1 MGRNIF
7 ITLATLFITN
17 YVSAQSISGKV
28 VDENQEPIPY
38 ASCVLMNASDST
50 FVAGAASNLEG
61 VFNFNVPKASYII
74 QVSYIGYKTKEIVCS
89 SGDIGS
95 IVLDVDTQ
103 TLDEVVVKGERPL
116 VKMEN
121 NRLTYNIAGILETKI
136 VSNAHELIKE
146 LPSVMSLDGNSLSLV
161 GSTSTT
167 ICINGK
173 KSQLDISQLTDY
185 LKSLPADEVE
195 KVEVLY
201 NAPPQWHVKGAVI
214 NVVLKKKKNY
224 TINGQ
229 VQGSYVNQH
238 RNSYDLGGTLMAST
252 PKVDFDVMYKFA
264 DQRAISQTD
273 MDGIHTVDDVKYNIL
288 STTKEYEKNNKHSI
302 YTNVG
307 YKINDNNNLDFS
319 YNGLIA
325 PKTTSELYSKNSM
338 FSNALSINLGENYLH
353 NFALSYTS
361 QKGVSVGVEY
371 TNYVNSG
378 TQNMQIFNGDSF
390 QNTFS
395 YFTKQNIDKV
405 KAYVDM
411 SHTLKSNWTINYG
424 VNYNFVKN
432 SNIQEN
438 DDLQNSGEN
447 DYNKESI
454 IDEHS
459 AIAYVGFQK
468 SFLSGKLSVN
478 ASLSGELYKIND
490 YTKNALLP
498 NVGITYMP
506 SYNHIFQI
514 GFNSLRTYPSY
525 WQRQDYTS
533 YSDEYIVN
541 MGNPLL
547 KPART
552 SNVEF
557 TYVLKQKYIF
567 QASYYR
573 VDDFFVSQSYQMPDE
588 LKLLYKSF
596 NIDYT
601 SNLNFTSIIPFSIGK
616 WYNSNFIVSAYNER
630 YKSNDWYGYK
640 YDRDKWT
647 GMFMLNNTFNISQK
661 PKLSAN
667 LMLFYRTPTIQGI
680 WDLGSN
686 WCVNAGI
693 KYSFLKDNAI
703 LSLQCN
709 DIFESMYPKIK
720 VRFENQYQ
728 DINSS
733 AYSRNI
739 TLSFTY
745 KFKGY
750 KNKTRKEVDTS
761 RFGIQ

>member
-1 MGRNIF
+1 MKHLLVIVLCVCSIGQ
-7 ITLATLFITN
+7 LM
-17 YVSAQSISGKV
+17 AQSITGKV
-28 VDENQEPIPY
+28 VDEKQEPIPY
-38 ASCVLMNASDST
+38 ASCVLINASDST
-50 FVAGAASNLEG
+50 FVAGAVSNLEG
-61 VFNFNVPKASYII
+61 VFNLDVQEASYII
-74 QVSYIGYKTKEIVCS
+74 QISYLGYKTKEITCS
-89 SGDIGS
+89 SGDLGT

-121 NRLTYNIAGILETKI
+121 NRLTYNISSILESKI
-136 VSNAHELIKE
+136 VSNAHDLIKE

-161 GSTSTT
+161 GTTSTT

-173 KSQLDISQLTDY
+173 KSQLDMSQLTDY

-201 NAPPQWHVKGAVI
+201 NAPPQWHVKGSVI

-264 DQRAISQTD
+264 DQRSISQTD
-273 MDGIHTVDDVKYNIL
+273 MDGIHTVDDAKYNIL
-288 STTKEYEKNNKHSI
+288 STTKEYERNNKHSI
-302 YTNVG
+302 YTNIG
-307 YKINDNNNLDFS
+307 YKINDNNNLNFS

-325 PKTTSELYSKNSM
+325 PKSTSELYSNNSM

-361 QKGVSVGVEY
+361 QKGVSAGVEY

-411 SHTLKSNWTINYG
+411 SHTLKGNWTINYG

-468 SFLSGKLSVN
+468 SFFSGKLSVN

-541 MGNPLL
+541 MGNPFL

-552 SNVEF
+552 SNIEF

-567 QASYYR
+567 QVSYYR

-680 WDLGSN
+680 WNLGNN

-720 VRFENQYQ
+720 VRFENQHQ

>member
-1 MGRNIF
+1 MRQF
-7 ITLATLFITN
+7 LTLVVFSICSVASLM
-17 YVSAQSISGKV
+17 AQNISGKIL
-28 VDENQEPIPY
+28 DEKQEPIPY
-38 ASCVLMNASDST
+38 VSCVLMNASDST

-61 VFNFNVPKASYII
+61 VFNFNVPEASYII
-74 QVSYIGYKTKEIVCS
+74 QVSYIGYKTKEIACS

-103 TLDEVVVKGERPL
+103 ILDEVVVKGERPL

-161 GSTSTT
+161 GSTSST

-229 VQGSYVNQH
+229 LQGSYVNQH
-238 RNSYDLGGTLMAST
+238 RNSYDLGGTLMTST
-252 PKVDFDVMYKFA
+252 PKVDFDIMYKFA
-264 DQRAISQTD
+264 DQISISQTD
-273 MDGIHTVDDVKYNIL
+273 MDGIHTVDDAKYNIL
-288 STTKEYEKNNKHSI
+288 STTKEYERNNKHSI
-302 YTNVG
+302 YTNIG
-307 YKINDNNNLDFS
+307 YKINDNNNLNFS

-325 PKTTSELYSKNSM
+325 PKSTSELYSNNSM

-361 QKGVSVGVEY
+361 QKGVSAGVEY

-378 TQNMQIFNGDSF
+378 TQNMQIFNCDSF

-411 SHTLKSNWTINYG
+411 SHTLKGNWTINYG

-468 SFLSGKLSVN
+468 SFFSGKLSVN

-506 SYNHIFQI
+506 SHNHIFQF

-552 SNVEF
+552 SNIEF

-680 WDLGSN
+680 WNLGNN

-720 VRFENQYQ
+720 VRFENQHQ